1 MTPQEAI
8 QLNMTESD
16 FREPTPES
24 TKAESER
31 IRQHFEDYM
40 AVLMG
45 R

>member
-1 MTPQEAI
+1 MTSQEAI
-8 QLNMTESD
+8 QQGITEID

-31 IRQHFEDYM
+31 IRQHFDDYM